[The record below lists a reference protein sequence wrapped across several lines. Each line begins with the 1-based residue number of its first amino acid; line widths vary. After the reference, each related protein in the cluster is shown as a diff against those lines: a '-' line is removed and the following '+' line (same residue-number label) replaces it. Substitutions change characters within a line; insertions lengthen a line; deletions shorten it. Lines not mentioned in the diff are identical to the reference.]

1 MSDRDVRLP
10 PRYAI
15 PVIGP
20 LQLLVGWLVDALT
33 RTRYTVVAPPAEAG
47 GSDRRDDEPRWFVDA
62 YLWAQIVAE
71 SLPASARVEV
81 VRRRF
86 GRVKTVAVRRGTG
99 GDMID

>member
-1 MSDRDVRLP
+1 MSDRDVKLP
-10 PRYAI
+10 PRYGV

-20 LQLLVGWLVDALT
+20 LRMLTGWALDALT
-33 RTRYTVVAPPAEAG
+33 RTRYTVISPPAGDVGQA
-47 GSDRRDDEPRWFVDA
+47 RRDEHPRWFVDA

-81 VRRRF
+81 VRTRF
-86 GRVKTVAVRRGTG
+86 GRAKTVATSPGTR